1 MALSKIFRDNAQP
14 DYSTNKILFML
25 FRNLQIFRFTKDFTM
40 TSEQLE
46 SRLAEEIFI
55 DCGSQQLSSYGWVE
69 PLGKAGQMLTHA
81 TNNRIMICARK
92 QERILPASVIRD
104 AVEVQAEQIEAEQG
118 RRVFPSERRR
128 LKDEAVQ
135 QLLPKAF
142 TKNQLT
148 FAYIDL
154 DLQVLIVDSSSHNR
168 AEELTIL
175 LRQTLGSLP
184 VIPPIVEQAPA
195 AVMSHWLLKSS
206 LPEDMQAGSQCELRD
221 ISDSSTLLRC
231 RGLDLQSEEFLS
243 HIDTG
248 MQVIKLELE
257 WKESCH
263 FVLKEDLTINGL
275 KFNDILRESLQDLDK
290 EDIAGRFDADFAIMG
305 GEIAELLP
313 LIFSAFGGLSSDTQD
328 L

>member
-1 MALSKIFRDNAQP
+1 
-14 DYSTNKILFML
+14 ML
-25 FRNLQIFRFTKDFTM
+25 FRNLQVFCFTKDFSLT
-40 TSEQLE
+40 TEQLE
-46 SRLAEEIFI
+46 NHLTEEMFVE
-55 DCGSQQLSSYGWVE
+55 CGSQQMSSFGWVE
-69 PLGKAGQMLTHA
+69 PLGKAGTMLSHV
-81 TNNRIMICARK
+81 TNNRIMICCRK
-92 QERILPASVIRD
+92 EERILPASVIRD
-104 AVEVQAEQIEAEQG
+104 TVELQVEQIEADQG

-148 FAYIDL
+148 YAYIDL
-154 DLQVLIVDSSSHNR
+154 DLQLLIVDTTSHKR

-184 VIPPIVEQAPA
+184 VIPPIANQAPA

-206 LPEDMQAGSQCELRD
+206 LPDDMVSGSQCELRD
-221 ISDSSTLLRC
+221 ISDSSTALRC
-231 RGLDLQSEEFLS
+231 RGLDLQADEFLS

-257 WKESCH
+257 WKENCQ
-263 FVLKEDLTINGL
+263 FIIKEDLSITRL
-275 KFNDILRESLQDLDK
+275 RFNDLLTESVKELDK
-290 EDIAGRFDADFAIMG
+290 EDVAGRFDADFAIMG

-313 LIFSAFGGLSSDTQD
+313 LVFEAFGGLNQEVAAEAK
-328 L
+328 

>member
-1 MALSKIFRDNAQP
+1 
-14 DYSTNKILFML
+14 ML
-25 FRNLQIFRFTKDFTM
+25 
-40 TSEQLE
+40 
-46 SRLAEEIFI
+46 
-55 DCGSQQLSSYGWVE
+55 
-69 PLGKAGQMLTHA
+69 
-81 TNNRIMICARK
+81 CARK
-92 QERILPASVIRD
+92 EERILPASVIRD
-104 AVEVQAEQIEAEQG
+104 TVEAQAEQIEAEQG

-128 LKDEAVQ
+128 LKDEAIQ

-154 DLQVLIVDSSSHNR
+154 DLQLLIVDTSSHNR
-168 AEELTIL
+168 AEELSIL

-184 VIPPIVEQAPA
+184 VIPPIVNQTPA
-195 AVMSHWLLKSS
+195 AVMSHWLLKAS
-206 LPEDMQAGSQCELRD
+206 LPDEMQPGSQCELRD

-231 RGLDLQSEEFLS
+231 KGLDLQSDEFLS

-257 WKESCH
+257 WKESCQ
-263 FVLKEDLTINGL
+263 FVLKEDLSINRL
-275 KFNDILRESLQDLDK
+275 KFNDILRESLKDLDK

-313 LIFSAFGGLSSDTQD
+313 LIFEAFGGINQD
-328 L
+328 IAAADK